1 MALYQIQQEI
11 LKCMQGQAANPE
23 ILPQKAQ
30 DELSVYYSL
39 VVSSLSSLM
48 QNIYPLC
55 YKILEASWNELMI
68 QYQNK
73 YPSKSAIYNKLAADF
88 HKLLAEPAVQEKY
101 NYPNYLSELALYEW
115 TELEIY
121 NAPNIQAT
129 TKLTPVHQ
137 VLQFTYPLTAI
148 VQYLK
153 TSEDSIEEI
162 QTTDIEEEA
171 QISFFYRDETSL
183 KNRSFVLTPASLFVV
198 QAIGSGKGLE
208 EIHTSFCEQ
217 FNLQVDIQAINQL
230 QKDLQAANILID

>member
-11 LKCMQGQAANPE
+11 LKSMQGQETDPQ
-23 ILPQKAQ
+23 ILPAQ
-30 DELSVYYSL
+30 TQEELSIYYSL
-39 VVSSLSSLM
+39 VLSSLSSLM

-55 YKILEASWNELMI
+55 YKLLEPNWNEIMI

-73 YPSKSAIYNKLAADF
+73 YPSKSAVYNKLAADF
-88 HKLLAEPAVQEKY
+88 HKLLAQPAVQEKY
-101 NYPNYLSELALYEW
+101 NYPNYLSELAVYEW

-137 VLQFTYPLTAI
+137 IQQFTYPLTAI

-153 TSEDSIEEI
+153 TSEEDIESIRV
-162 QTTDIEEEA
+162 TDIEEEA

-208 EIHTSFCEQ
+208 EIHKSFCDQ
-217 FNLQVDIQAINQL
+217 FNMQVDIEAIKQL